1 MACAA
6 GFTVLH
12 VFHCCFV
19 LAALGLIQVR
29 MATVATL
36 KHLNV
41 YGVRECDVT
50 DGFVFEYD
58 VAGMAFVAVTGDAEC
73 LLAVMAGAAGLDA
86 LH

>member
-29 MATVATL
+29 MAIVATL

-58 VAGMAFVAVTGDAEC
+58 VAGMAFVAVTSNAERF
-73 LLAVMAGAAGLDA
+73 LAVVTGPA
-86 LH
+86 